1 MKKFRKQNEE
11 ILNKKLSDLKHKQI
25 AAEERLKKKLKQF
38 EREENHK
45 KVSHFRSYFKY
56 NFSW

>member
-1 MKKFRKQNEE
+1 MSTLKKFRKQNEE

-45 KVSHFRSYFKY
+45 KVFHFRS
-56 NFSW
+56 